1 MKNPRNSSQ
10 FMDLASYRKIRPAQ
24 GAQYGN
30 VIKSRSATVEGRKRI
45 EVSPDGSN
53 QPVVL
58 LKKTG
63 DIVEGIEFVCT
74 CGRSTAVQ
82 FDYEGE

>member
-1 MKNPRNSSQ
+1 MKKTIGTSH
-10 FMDLASYRKIRPAQ
+10 FIDLASYRKIRPSR

-30 VIKSRSATVEGRKRI
+30 VIKSKAVSIEGKQKI
-45 EVSPDGSN
+45 EVSPDAAN

-58 LKKTG
+58 LKKSG

>member
-1 MKNPRNSSQ
+1 MKKPRISSQ
-10 FMDLASYRKIRPAQ
+10 FIDLASYRQIRPVQ
-24 GAQYGN
+24 GLHYGN
-30 VIKSRSATVEGRKRI
+30 VIKSHAAAVEGRKRI
-45 EVSPDGSN
+45 EVSSETSN

-58 LKKTG
+58 LKKSG
-63 DIVEGIEFVCT
+63 DVVEGIEFVCT